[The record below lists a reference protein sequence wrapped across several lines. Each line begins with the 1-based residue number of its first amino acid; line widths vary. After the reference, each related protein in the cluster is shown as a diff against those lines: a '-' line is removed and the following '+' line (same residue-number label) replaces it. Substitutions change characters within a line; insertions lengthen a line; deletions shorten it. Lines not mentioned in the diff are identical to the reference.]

1 MLERTYSLPE
11 AREWL
16 LRKDNWMS
24 DTVQNEI
31 LECFAHAVQRKIVAG
46 ASNSHYY
53 GLTADGTTDTASSE
67 QFSCHLYYVDPNL
80 SQQSVFL
87 GFYNPPDTTSET
99 LFLCIKDI
107 FCRLNLPLEKLQG
120 YCFDGASNMSGRFSG
135 VQARLKEVCP
145 GSLYVHCSNHALDLA
160 LQEVARDVRLV
171 ADALN
176 FVQSVATLIRESAKR
191 QNVYKSFFGD
201 EDVVC
206 NILGLCPTRWCVR
219 TQAISRICHAYGPL
233 LETLFA
239 LQQDPGVRGEIRAK
253 VAGLLKQAKKG
264 RTVFGLLCC
273 KAVFGPCEAVA
284 RSLQSAQ
291 ASVSGA
297 LQCIHTLKESICA
310 LREERAVEEILTKT
324 KTCAS
329 ANNLKLPPDFSRT
342 SRTPARF
349 RSTTAVEDVVSEKG
363 ESLWRREYY
372 EALDLVTSEIERRFG
387 QAGMTIAAQREQILM
402 DSAKGTVCT
411 EAELRSLQLPSN
423 MDRASLHLQ
432 LRMLGDLTKK
442 RNNPHSP
449 GTWTL

>member
-1 MLERTYSLPE
+1 
-11 AREWL
+11 
-16 LRKDNWMS
+16 
-24 DTVQNEI
+24 
-31 LECFAHAVQRKIVAG
+31 
-46 ASNSHYY
+46 
-53 GLTADGTTDTASSE
+53 
-67 QFSCHLYYVDPNL
+67 
-80 SQQSVFL
+80 
-87 GFYNPPDTTSET
+87 
-99 LFLCIKDI
+99 
-107 FCRLNLPLEKLQG
+107 
-120 YCFDGASNMSGRFSG
+120 MSGRFSG

-145 GSLYVHCSNHALDLA
+145 GSLYVHCCNHALDLA

-191 QNVYKSFFGD
+191 QNVYNSFFGD

-219 TQAISRICHAYGPL
+219 TKAISRICHAYGPL
-233 LETLFA
+233 LKTLFA

-273 KAVFGPCEAVA
+273 EAVFGPCEAVA

-297 LQCIHTLKESICA
+297 LQCIHMLKECICA
-310 LREERAVEEILTKT
+310 LREERALEQILTKT

-342 SRTPARF
+342 PACF

-372 EALDLVTSEIERRFG
+372 EALDLVTSKIERRFD
-387 QAGMTIAAQREQILM
+387 QVGMTIVAQREQILM
-402 DSAKGTVCT
+402 DSTKGTVCT

-432 LRMLGDLTKK
+432 LRMLGDPKK
-442 RNNPHSP
+442 KHTTQSRNLDFICQTFNHKQEVSLRRWRSCSSCVFLYPCLLLPPRDPSP
-449 GTWTL
+449 RRLKNLAP